1 VERPGPWTGARPRD
15 GYLEG
20 RVPVPRRQT
29 TTQAPLL
36 LSMSG
41 FGPELARD
49 RGNEAG
55 FHHHLVKPLDM
66 DSLRSLL
73 DARALGTGGARG

>member
-1 VERPGPWTGARPRD
+1 VSPGI
-15 GYLEG
+15 
-20 RVPVPRRQT
+20 
-29 TTQAPLL
+29 
-36 LSMSG
+36 S
-41 FGPELARD
+41 PELARD

-73 DARALGTGGARG
+73 DARALGDAGGARG